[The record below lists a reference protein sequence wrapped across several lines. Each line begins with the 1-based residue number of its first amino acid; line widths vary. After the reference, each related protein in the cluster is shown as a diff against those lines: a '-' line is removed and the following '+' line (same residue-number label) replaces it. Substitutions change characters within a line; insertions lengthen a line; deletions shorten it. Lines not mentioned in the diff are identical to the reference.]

1 MSLITSKL
9 SNQWNPLVD
18 CNVFSSHSALSA
30 ALARAAAA
38 AGIDGAALM
47 TRVLEP

>member
-18 CNVFSSHSALSA
+18 CNLFSSHSALSEA
-30 ALARAAAA
+30 FARTEAVT
-38 AGIDGAALM
+38 GSDGETRVA
-47 TRVLEP
+47 RVLEP